1 MSLHQHRPET
11 LDLRQFLQPGDTIVF
26 GQACGEPTTLVEAL
40 IEQGAQIAGLSAFIA
55 TSFSGLFTPESA
67 ASFRLSSMGAIGALR
82 VMTKADSEGR
92 GALDVI
98 PVHVS
103 QIGPLI
109 TAGILR
115 CDVAMI
121 QVSPADADGNHSCGL
136 ISDYVR
142 AAVARARVVIAE
154 INDQVPHTYGEMIPV
169 SAIDVAVMVSRQPV
183 EVPPA
188 KIGETDEAIARHCA
202 AYIGDGSVI
211 QTGVGAVP
219 DAILRQLSDRKD
231 LGVHSGMLGDGL
243 VDLIEA
249 GVITNARKEI
259 DPGVTINGAL
269 VGTRRLYD
277 FAHRNAAI
285 RMTPTSYT
293 HDAAVLG
300 QLSRLVTINSALE
313 VDLTGQVNAEQ
324 TGTAYMGGT
333 GGQVDFARAGAR
345 SPGGHS
351 LMVLAATAKG
361 GSISKIVPA
370 LSGPVT
376 TARSEV
382 DVVVTE
388 YGAAQ
393 LKGQSLATR
402 SRRLIAIAHPDFR
415 EALERVAFDIAKR
428 GF

>member
-1 MSLHQHRPET
+1 MQAAD
-11 LDLRQFLQPGDTIVF
+11 LDLSRYLKAGDRIVF

-40 IEQGAQIAGLSAFIA
+40 IAQGAGIGGLSAFIA
-55 TSFSGLFTPESA
+55 TSFSGLFVPETASA
-67 ASFRLSSMGAIGALR
+67 FRLSSMGAIGALR
-82 VMTKADSEGR
+82 SMTKAS
-92 GALDVI
+92 ALDVI

-103 QIGPLI
+103 QVGPLI
-109 TAGILR
+109 AAGVIA

-121 QVSPADADGNHSCGL
+121 QVSPADAQGNHSCGL

-142 AAVARARVVIAE
+142 AAVDKARVVIAE
-154 INDQVPHTYGEMIPV
+154 VNDQVPYTHGELIPG
-169 SAIDVAVMVSRQPV
+169 SAIDVKVEVSRAPV
-183 EVPPA
+183 QVAAA

-219 DAILRQLSDRKD
+219 DAILRLLHDRKD

-243 VDLIEA
+243 VDLFEA

-259 DPGVTINGAL
+259 DRGVTINGAL
-269 VGTRRLYD
+269 IGTQRLYD
-277 FAHRNAAI
+277 FADKNPAI

-324 TGTAYMGGT
+324 SGAAYLGGT
-333 GGQVDFARAGAR
+333 GGQVDFVRAGAR
-345 SPGGHS
+345 SPGGAA
-351 LMVLAATAKG
+351 LMVLASTAKG
-361 GSISKIVPA
+361 GTLSKIVPS

-376 TARSEV
+376 TARTEV
-382 DVVVTE
+382 DVIVTE
-388 YGAAQ
+388 YGAAE
-393 LKGQSLATR
+393 LKGQTLAERT
-402 SRRLIAIAHPDFR
+402 RRLIAIAHPDFR
-415 EALERVAFDIAKR
+415 EELDRAAHQIQTR

>member
-1 MSLHQHRPET
+1 MEVTTPSN
-11 LDLRQFLQPGDTIVF
+11 LDLRQFLKPGDHIVF

-40 IEQGAQIAGLSAFIA
+40 IAQGAQIPGLSAFIA

-67 ASFRLSSMGAIGALR
+67 SAFRLSSMGAIGVLR
-82 VMTKADSEGR
+82 SMAKAN
-92 GALDVI
+92 ALDVI

-103 QIGPLI
+103 QVGPLVA
-109 TAGILR
+109 AGVIP

-142 AAVARARVVIAE
+142 AAVAKARLVIAE
-154 INDQVPHTYGEMIPV
+154 INEAVPFTYGEMIPA
-169 SAIDVAVMVSRQPV
+169 SAIDVAVMVARSPV

-219 DAILRQLSDRKD
+219 DAILRQISDRRD

-249 GVITNARKEI
+249 GAVTNARKEN
-259 DPGVTINGAL
+259 DAGVTINGAL
-269 VGTRRLYD
+269 IGTRRLYD
-277 FAHRNAAI
+277 FCNRNAAV

-324 TGTAYMGGT
+324 TGLSYMGGT
-333 GGQVDFARAGAR
+333 GGQVDFVRAGAR
-345 SPGGHS
+345 SPGGTS
-351 LMVLAATAKG
+351 LMVLAASAKG
-361 GSISKIVPA
+361 GTISKIVPA
-370 LSGPVT
+370 LNGPVT

-388 YGAAQ
+388 YGAAE
-393 LKGQSLATR
+393 LKGQCLAER
-402 SRRLIAIAHPDFR
+402 ARRLTAIAHPDFR
-415 EALERVAFDIAKR
+415 EELERNAHDIAKR

>member
-1 MSLHQHRPET
+1 VTET
-11 LDLRQFLQPGDTIVF
+11 VSAADLDLRQLLRAGDRIVF

-40 IEQGAQIAGLSAFIA
+40 IEQGQHIGGLSAFIA
-55 TSFSGLFTPESA
+55 TSFSGLFTPETA

-82 VMTKADSEGR
+82 SMTKA

-103 QIGPLI
+103 QVGPLI
-109 TAGILR
+109 TAGVIP

-121 QVSPADADGNHSCGL
+121 QVSPADANGNHSCGL

-142 AAVARARVVIAE
+142 AAVDKARVVIAE
-154 INDQVPHTYGEMIPV
+154 VNEAVPFTHGETIPA
-169 SAIDVAVMVSRQPV
+169 SAIDVVVKVARAPV
-183 EVPPA
+183 EVAPA
-188 KIGETDEAIARHCA
+188 KIGEADEAIARHCA
-202 AYIGDGSVI
+202 NYIGDGSVI

-219 DAILRQLSDRKD
+219 DAVLRLLHDRKD

-243 VDLIEA
+243 VDLFEA

-259 DPGVTINGAL
+259 DKGVTINGAL
-269 VGTRRLYD
+269 IGTKRLYD
-277 FAHRNAAI
+277 FCDNNPAI

-300 QLSRLVTINSALE
+300 QLSRLVTLNSALE

-324 TGTAYMGGT
+324 TGAAYMGGT
-333 GGQVDFARAGAR
+333 GGQVDFVRAGAR
-345 SPGGHS
+345 SPGGAA

-361 GSISKIVPA
+361 GTISKIVPA
-370 LSGPVT
+370 LNGPVT
-376 TARSEV
+376 TARTEV

-388 YGAAQ
+388 FGAAE
-393 LKGQSLATR
+393 LKGQTLAERT
-402 SRRLIAIAHPDFR
+402 RRLIAIAHPDFR
-415 EALERVAFDIAKR
+415 EELDRAAFVIQQR

>member
-1 MSLHQHRPET
+1 MSVAVSAGE
-11 LDLRQFLQPGDTIVF
+11 LDLRQFLKAGDRIVF

-40 IEQGAQIAGLSAFIA
+40 IAQGKDIGGLSAFIA
-55 TSFSGLFTPESA
+55 TSFSGLFTPETA
-67 ASFRLSSMGAIGALR
+67 ESFRLSSMGAIGALR
-82 VMTKADSEGR
+82 SMTKA

-103 QIGPLI
+103 QVGPLI
-109 TAGILR
+109 MAGIMP

-142 AAVARARVVIAE
+142 AAVDKARVVIAE
-154 INDQVPHTYGEMIPV
+154 INEAVPFTYGETIPA
-169 SAIDVAVMVSRQPV
+169 SAIDVVVNVSRTPV
-183 EVPPA
+183 EVAPA

-219 DAILRQLSDRKD
+219 DAILRQLHDRKD

-249 GVITNARKEI
+249 GVVTNARKEI
-259 DPGVTINGAL
+259 DRGVTINGAL
-269 VGTRRLYD
+269 IGTKRLYD
-277 FAHRNAAI
+277 FCHHNAAV
-285 RMTPTSYT
+285 RMTPTGYT
-293 HDAAVLG
+293 HDAGVLG
-300 QLSRLVTINSALE
+300 QISRLVTINSALE

-324 TGTAYMGGT
+324 SGSAYLGGT
-333 GGQVDFARAGAR
+333 GGQVDFVRAGAR
-345 SPGGHS
+345 SPGGAA

-361 GSISKIVPA
+361 GTISKIVPQ

-376 TARSEV
+376 TARTEV

-388 YGAAQ
+388 YGSAE
-393 LKGQSLATR
+393 LKGQSLAERT
-402 SRRLIAIAHPDFR
+402 RRLIAIAHPDFR
-415 EALERVAFDIAKR
+415 EELDRAAHTICTR

>member
-1 MSLHQHRPET
+1 MT
-11 LDLRQFLQPGDTIVF
+11 VDLAQYLRRGDRIVF

-40 IEQGAQIAGLSAFIA
+40 IAQGSGIGDLSAFIA
-55 TSFSGLFTPESA
+55 TSFSRLFTPETA
-67 ASFRLSSMGAIGALR
+67 DSFTLSSMGAIGALR
-82 VMTKADSEGR
+82 SMTKAGK
-92 GALDVI
+92 LQVI

-103 QIGPLI
+103 QVGPLI
-109 TAGILR
+109 TAGMIG

-142 AAVARARVVIAE
+142 AAVNKARVVIAE
-154 INDQVPHTYGEMIPV
+154 VNEMVPWTPGETIPA
-169 SAIDVAVMVSRQPV
+169 SAIDVAVQVSRAPV
-183 EVPPA
+183 EVA
-188 KIGETDEAIARHCA
+188 GGKVTDADEAIARACA

-219 DAILRQLSDRKD
+219 DALLRLLGDRKD

-243 VDLIEA
+243 VDLVEA

-259 DPGVTINGAL
+259 DVGVSINGAL
-269 VGTRRLYD
+269 IGTKRLYD
-277 FAHRNAAI
+277 WAHRNPAI

-300 QLSRLVTINSALE
+300 RLSRLVTINSALE

-324 TGTAYMGGT
+324 SGSAYMGGT
-333 GGQVDFARAGAR
+333 GGQVDFVRAGAR
-345 SPGGHS
+345 SPGGRS
-351 LMVLAATAKG
+351 IIALSATAKG
-361 GSISKIVPA
+361 GTLSKIVPA

-376 TARSEV
+376 TGRSEV
-382 DVVVTE
+382 DVIVTE
-388 YGAAQ
+388 FGAAE
-393 LKGQSLATR
+393 LKGQTLAERT
-402 SRRLIAIAHPDFR
+402 RRLIAIAHPDFR
-415 EALERVAFDIAKR
+415 EELERAAHVIQQR